1 MKSHWVSVFPLFI
14 GVIVI
19 KYVTETLILLLK
31 ANICD
36 VQISISYFDR
46 ILGNRESE
54 TQQVFNFASLWYGNF
69 SYTIS

>member
-36 VQISISYFDR
+36 VEISISYFDQ
-46 ILGNRESE
+46 ILGKRES
-54 TQQVFNFASLWYGNF
+54 
-69 SYTIS
+69 